1 MLTLFETATHKNV
14 FVDDLSSGSMVQA
27 NQHVIVNNG
36 EGIILDPGGH
46 KIYTKLYSML
56 SAEMEITGLKHIF
69 FSHQDPDI
77 IAATNGW
84 LMVTEAD
91 AYLSSLWMHFIPHF
105 GVDEM
110 VVERIKPIPDEGM
123 TISLG
128 GDDLIVIPA
137 HFLHSAGN
145 FQLYDPKAKILYSG
159 DLGASLNAPGSI
171 VEDFDDHIQYM
182 EGFHK
187 RYMPNSR
194 AMKIWV
200 NTIRQLDI
208 EIIAPQHGAMMP
220 NKEMCNRF
228 IDWIDGLSCGV
239 ELMPDKFAIPS

>member
-1 MLTLFETATHKNV
+1 MLTLFETDNHKNV
-14 FVDDLSSGSMVQA
+14 FVDDLSTGSMVQA
-27 NQHVIVNNG
+27 NQHVIVHNG

-46 KIYTKLYSML
+46 KVYTKLFSML
-56 SAEMEITGLKHIF
+56 SAQMKIKELKHIF

-84 LMVTEAD
+84 LMVTDAD
-91 AYLSSLWMHFIPHF
+91 AYLSALWMRFIPHF

-110 VVERIKPIPDEGM
+110 VVNRINPIPDEGM

-128 GDDLIVIPA
+128 GVELKVIPA

-145 FQLYDPKAKILYSG
+145 FQLYDPVAKILYSG
-159 DLGASLNAPGSI
+159 DLGASLDVPNPM
-171 VEDFDDHIQYM
+171 VEDFDTHIQYM

-194 AMKIWV
+194 AMKIWA
-200 NTIRQLDI
+200 NTVRQLDI
-208 EIIAPQHGAMMP
+208 EIIAPQHGAMFP
-220 NKEMCNRF
+220 TRELSNRF
-228 IDWIDGLSCGV
+228 IDWIDELSCGTD
-239 ELMPDKFAIPS
+239 LMPDRFAIPS